1 MISHR
6 KPNKNR
12 SFIDVVKIGVNAM
25 RFYPFFRSKKVNRR
39 FIPQTI
45 KFRLLDCDITVENTF
60 VEAFP

>member
-25 RFYPFFRSKKVNRR
+25 RFYPFFRSKNVNRR

-45 KFRLLDCDITVENTF
+45 KFRLLDYDITVENTF